1 MSFVFLPKAPVQ
13 KNAAA
18 VRCSVAA
25 LALYSVSSIAPAFA
39 QETQLDPFVISATR
53 KSESL
58 SSLSSSV
65 TVVTRE
71 EIEKQVSLSNNDLA
85 SALGKLVP
93 GLAVGNQTMSTY
105 GQTLRGRKPIILVD
119 GVQQNPAFDPGK
131 NFWVIDPSLI
141 ERIEVVRGTTAIFGD
156 GATGGLINIITKKP
170 TDGAPVNTTTVGTNF
185 ALSSLEEDGFSKSV
199 SHTTTGKSGAFGYV
213 FGASYVDTG
222 AFFDADGD
230 RIAPN
235 PHRDGGISD
244 TEQWDFFSKTSIDID
259 KLQTAQLTLN
269 AFQNLQDTNWIGD
282 PSQHEVYNGEKG
294 RVVNGASFDDPVGVR
309 NLAATFDYNH
319 QDVFG
324 SALHFQA
331 FYKDY
336 WARSTPF
343 FGFSP
348 ITYQDRIE
356 SEKAGGRIE
365 IDTPI
370 SSQASVL
377 WGADYLHEDI
387 QQNVREMDAATVTS
401 SGRRVFRYTGNE
413 YGWLNPYAQDSI
425 AAFAQGEWRPFEKLT
440 LRAGVRHE
448 ETFIDVPTFTVL
460 GSNTVVD
467 GGKLD
472 FSATLFNAGAV
483 YDLTQS
489 LNVFANFSQ
498 GFSLPDVRQ
507 VLRRGRAGPTS
518 TPFSDVDGLV
528 IEPELVDNYE
538 IGARGNWDRI
548 SGSISLFYN
557 ESDLGANPPLNVNS
571 GIVRAPEKIWGVEV
585 TTDVRATDTLTF
597 GGTFTWLEGK
607 QDLETDTFGWL
618 YLNNQRIR
626 PPKGTAYI
634 EHQTTPW
641 MKNRIQMLA
650 SGHRDR
656 FNGSTAS
663 FKREIDGYVV
673 FDWMSEIKIGEDTL
687 MLGVENI
694 FNRLYYTPQSQQFLE
709 GDVTHAAAQGA
720 TFSARYTHKW

>member
-1 MSFVFLPKAPVQ
+1 V
-13 KNAAA
+13 
-18 VRCSVAA
+18 
-25 LALYSVSSIAPAFA
+25 
-39 QETQLDPFVISATR
+39 LDPFVISATR

-58 SSLSSSV
+58 SSLSSAV

-71 EIEKQVSLSNNDLA
+71 EIENQVRLSNNDLA
-85 SALGKLVP
+85 AALGKLVP

-105 GQTLRGRKPIILVD
+105 GQTLRGRKPIILID
-119 GVQQNPAFDPGK
+119 GVQQNPIFDPGK
-131 NFWVIDPSLI
+131 NFWVIDPSMI
-141 ERIEVVRGTTAIFGD
+141 ERIEVVRGTTAIYGD

-170 TDGAPVNTTTVGTNF
+170 TDGAPNNTTTVGVNTSLS
-185 ALSSLEEDGFSKSV
+185 ALDTDGITKNV

-213 FGASYVDTG
+213 FGAAYVDTG

-244 TEQWDFFSKTSIDID
+244 TEQWDLFGKFSMDID
-259 KLQTAQLTLN
+259 KRQTAQLTLN

-282 PSQHEVYNGEKG
+282 PSQLEVYSGDKG
-294 RVVNGASFDDPVGVR
+294 RAVKGASFDDPVGVS
-309 NLAATFDYNH
+309 NMAATFDYNH
-319 QDVFG
+319 QDFLG
-324 SALHFQA
+324 SGVHFQA

-343 FGFSP
+343 FGFDP
-348 ITYQDRIE
+348 ITYQDTIY
-356 SEKAGGRIE
+356 SEKAGGRLE

-370 SSQASVL
+370 NKSASIL
-377 WGADYLHEDI
+377 WGTDYLHEDI
-387 QQNVREMDAATVTS
+387 RQNVREMDAATVTS
-401 SGRRVFRYTGNE
+401 SGRRVFHFNGRE

-425 AAFAQGEWRPFEKLT
+425 AAFAQAEWRPIDHLT

-448 ETFIDVPTFTVL
+448 NTYIDVPTFTVL
-460 GSNTVVD
+460 GTNTVVD

-472 FSATLFNAGAV
+472 FAANLFNAGAV
-483 YDLTQS
+483 YDFTS
-489 LNVFANFSQ
+489 EFNVYANFSQ

-518 TPFSDVDGLV
+518 TPFSDVDRLIV
-528 IEPELVDNYE
+528 EPELVNNYE
-538 IGARGNWDRI
+538 IGARGNWNRFNGTI
-548 SGSISLFYN
+548 AVFYN

-571 GIVRAPEKIWGVEV
+571 GIVRAPEKIYGVEV
-585 TTDVRATDTLTF
+585 TSDVRITDALMA

-607 QDLETDTFGWL
+607 QDLDTDTLGWL

-626 PPKGTAYI
+626 PPKLTAYI
-634 EHQTTPW
+634 EHQTTSW
-641 MKNRIQMLA
+641 MKNRFQMLY
-650 SGHRDR
+650 SGDRDR
-656 FNGSTAS
+656 FNGTTAA
-663 FKREIDGYVV
+663 FKRPIESFAT
-673 FDWMSEIKIGEDTL
+673 FDLVSEIKVGQDTL
-687 MLGVENI
+687 LLGVENI

-720 TFSARYTHKW
+720 VLSATYTHKW

>member
-1 MSFVFLPKAPVQ
+1 MTIANLKG
-13 KNAAA
+13 
-18 VRCSVAA
+18 VRCKSMRVPSCSGAA
-25 LALYSVSSIAPAFA
+25 LALYAFSSVAPALA

-65 TVVTRE
+65 TTITKE
-71 EIEKQVSLSNNDLA
+71 EIETQVRLSNNDLA
-85 SALGKLVP
+85 AALGKLVP
-93 GLAVGNQTMSTY
+93 GLSVGNQTMSTY

-131 NFWVIDPSLI
+131 NLWVIDPAMI
-141 ERIEVVRGTTAIFGD
+141 ERIEVVRGTTAIYGD

-170 TDGAPVNTTTVGTNF
+170 TDGAPVHTTAVGTNF
-185 ALSSLEEDGFSKSV
+185 SLSGLEEDSFSKSI
-199 SHTTTGKSGAFGYV
+199 SHTTTGKSGAIGYV
-213 FGASYVDTG
+213 LGASYVDTG

-244 TEQWDFFSKTSIDID
+244 TEQWDFFGKMSVDID
-259 KLQTAQLTLN
+259 RLQTAQITLN

-294 RVVNGASFDDPVGVR
+294 RVVNGAHFDDPVGVR
-309 NLAATFDYNH
+309 NLAANFDYNH
-319 QDVFG
+319 QDILG
-324 SALHFQA
+324 SAVHIQA

-343 FGFSP
+343 FGFDP

-356 SEKAGGRIE
+356 SEKAGGRLE
-365 IDTPI
+365 IDTPV
-370 SSQASVL
+370 SSAASVL
-377 WGADYLHEDI
+377 WGLDYVHEDI
-387 QQNVREMDAATVTS
+387 KQNVREMDAATVAS
-401 SGRRVFRYTGNE
+401 SGRRIFRFNGKE
-413 YGWLNPYAQDSI
+413 WGWLNPYAQDSI
-425 AAFAQGEWRPFEKLT
+425 AAFAQGEWRPLDALT

-448 ETFIDVPTFTVL
+448 KVFIDVPTFTVL
-460 GSNTVVD
+460 GTNNVVD

-472 FSATLFNAGAV
+472 FEATLFNAGAV
-483 YDLTQS
+483 YEFSPS

-518 TPFSDVDGLV
+518 TPFNDVDGLI

-538 IGARGNWDRI
+538 IGARGNWDRL
-548 SGSISLFYN
+548 SASVAVFYN

-571 GIVRAPEKIWGVEV
+571 AIVRAPEKIWGIEV
-585 TTDVRATDTLTF
+585 TTDVRVTETLTF

-607 QDLETDTFGWL
+607 QDLETDTVGWI

-641 MKNRIQMLA
+641 MKNRFQMLA

-656 FNGSTAS
+656 FDGTTDA
-663 FKREIDGYVV
+663 FKREISGYAT
-673 FDWMSEIKIGEDTL
+673 FDWFSEIKIGEDTL

-720 TFSARYTHKW
+720 LFSARYTHKW